1 MEGRG
6 PLIPSSLSAQP
17 SAAESNVPDQA
28 QPFDLI
34 VLGAGTGGYSA
45 AFRAGQVGLK
55 VALVDDGPAGIGG
68 TCLHWGCIPTK
79 AMLESADLY
88 ERIRNAA
95 EFGIV
100 VAEPSV
106 DPEAVAARRDRTVAR
121 LVKGLHGL
129 IRKNH
134 VEYLRGRGRLEG
146 PQQVRV
152 ATVDEAG
159 QPAGEVI
166 LKARDVILATGSR
179 VKSLPGLVPD
189 GQRIVSSDDVLR
201 SSHIPTSLIVVGAGA
216 VGVEFASYYHDLGS
230 EVTLLEYLPAIVPL
244 EDAEISTEMERAFRR
259 RGIKV
264 ITGARFDPAAVVAD
278 DSGVRLMVGKEG
290 EEPSEFRAEQ
300 LLVAAG
306 RAANVEDVGLETTR
320 AVLDRGLV
328 QVDGQMRTADP
339 HLYAIGDIIGGL
351 WLAHVAAHEGI
362 AAVHA
367 IAGLEAEPVDYVK
380 MPRATY
386 SRPQVASIGLTS
398 AQCEE
403 RGLVTKVGRFPFQAS
418 GKAIING
425 DTSGFVKV
433 IADAETD
440 EVLGVHMIGAHVTE
454 LVAEA
459 SVAMLLEATAW
470 EIGSAVHPHPTLS
483 ETLGEA
489 AMAVDGKSINF

>member
-1 MEGRG
+1 V
-6 PLIPSSLSAQP
+6 PN
-17 SAAESNVPDQA
+17 ESQS
-28 QPFDLI
+28 FDI
-34 VLGAGTGGYSA
+34 VVLGAGTGGYSA
-45 AFRAGQVGLK
+45 AFRAGQLGLK

-88 ERIRNAA
+88 ERIRHAG
-95 EFGIV
+95 EFGIS
-100 VAEPSV
+100 VADPSV
-106 DPEAVAARRDRTVAR
+106 DASVIAARRDRTVVR

-129 IRKNH
+129 IKKNG
-134 VEYLRGRGRLEG
+134 VRYVRGRGRLEG

-152 ATVDEAG
+152 STVDDAG
-159 QPAGEVI
+159 SSSGEVI
-166 LKARDVILATGSR
+166 LTAKDVILATGSR

-189 GQRIVSSDDVLR
+189 GARIVTSDDVLR
-201 SSHIPTSLIVVGAGA
+201 SSDVPGSIIVVGAGA

-230 EVTLLEYLPAIVPL
+230 TVTVLEYLPAMVPL
-244 EDAEISTEMERAFRR
+244 EDAEISVEMERAFRR

-264 ITGARFDPAAVVAD
+264 ITSARFDAASVVAD
-278 DSGVRLMVGKEG
+278 ETGVRLMVGKEG
-290 EEPSEFRAEQ
+290 EEPSELRAEQ
-300 LLVAAG
+300 LLVATG
-306 RAANVEDVGLETTR
+306 RAANTEDAGLETTR
-320 AVLDRGLV
+320 AVVERGIV
-328 QVDGQMRTADP
+328 TVDGHMRTADP

-367 IAGLEAEPVDYVK
+367 IAGLEVEPVDYVK

-386 SRPQVASIGLTS
+386 ARPQIASIGLTS
-398 AQCEE
+398 AQCEAAG
-403 RGLVTKVGRFPFQAS
+403 RKTRVGKFPFQAS
-418 GKAIING
+418 AKAIING

-454 LVAEA
+454 LIAEA
-459 SVAMLLEATAW
+459 SVGMLLEATAW
-470 EIGSAVHPHPTLS
+470 EVGSAVHPHPTLS

>member
-1 MEGRG
+1 M
-6 PLIPSSLSAQP
+6 PN
-17 SAAESNVPDQA
+17 ESQS
-28 QPFDLI
+28 FDI
-34 VLGAGTGGYSA
+34 VVLGAGTGGYSA
-45 AFRAGQVGLK
+45 AFRAGQLGLK

-88 ERIRNAA
+88 ERILHAGD
-95 EFGIV
+95 FGIS
-100 VAEPSV
+100 VADPSV
-106 DPEAVAARRDRTVAR
+106 DASVIAARRDRTVAR
-121 LVKGLHGL
+121 LVKGLHSL
-129 IRKNH
+129 IKKNG
-134 VEYLRGRGRLEG
+134 VTYVSGRGRLEG

-152 ATVDEAG
+152 STVDDAG
-159 QPAGEVI
+159 SSSGEVI
-166 LKARDVILATGSR
+166 LTAKDVILATGSR

-189 GQRIVSSDDVLR
+189 GARIVTSDDVLR
-201 SSHIPTSLIVVGAGA
+201 SSDVPGSIIVVGAGA

-230 EVTLLEYLPAIVPL
+230 TVTVVEYLPAVVPL
-244 EDAEISTEMERAFRR
+244 EDAEISVEMERAFKR
-259 RGIKV
+259 RGINV
-264 ITGARFDPAAVVAD
+264 VTSARFDPAAVVAD
-278 DSGVRLMVGKEG
+278 ETGVRLMVGKEG
-290 EEPSEFRAEQ
+290 ETPSELHAEQ
-300 LLVAAG
+300 LLVATG
-306 RAANVEDVGLETTR
+306 RATNTEDVGLETTR
-320 AVLDRGLV
+320 AVVERGLV
-328 QVDGQMRTADP
+328 KVDGHMRTADP

-367 IAGLEAEPVDYVK
+367 IAGREVEPVDYVK

-386 SRPQVASIGLTS
+386 ARPQIASIGLTA
-398 AQCEE
+398 AQCEAAG
-403 RGLVTKVGRFPFQAS
+403 RRTRVGKFPFQAS

-440 EVLGVHMIGAHVTE
+440 EILGVHMIGAHVTE
-454 LVAEA
+454 LIAEA
-459 SVAMLLEATAW
+459 SVGMLLEATAW